1 MVSSPLVIAHLYLI
15 FNSHKN
21 MIIWSLPKILIETKK
36 FTSTNNIME
45 KFTPILYM
53 HVCIYMI
60 YLKRIRMETI
70 IGALNIVDA
79 ITPPLSL

>member
-1 MVSSPLVIAHLYLI
+1 
-15 FNSHKN
+15 

-53 HVCIYMI
+53 CVCMI